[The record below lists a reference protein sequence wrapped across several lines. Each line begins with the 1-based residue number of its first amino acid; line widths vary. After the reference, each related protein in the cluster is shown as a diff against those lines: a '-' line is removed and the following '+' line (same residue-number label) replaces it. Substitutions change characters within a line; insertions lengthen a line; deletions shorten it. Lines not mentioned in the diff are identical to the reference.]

1 MANTWGK
8 METVTDFLFLFLAS
22 KITVDGDYIHEIKRL
37 LFLGRKA
44 MTNLDIIL
52 KSRAITFPTK
62 VHTVKTM
69 IFPVVMY
76 GCERCIMKKTEC
88 WRANDFEL

>member
-1 MANTWGK
+1 MQIGGEKVEA
-8 METVTDFLFLFLAS
+8 VTDFIFLAS
-22 KITVDGDYIHEIKRL
+22 KISVDSDCTNEIRNTY
-37 LFLGRKA
+37 LFLGRKV
-44 MTNLDIIL
+44 MTNLDMIL
-52 KSRAITFPTK
+52 KSSAITLPTK

>member
-1 MANTWGK
+1 MQIGGEK
-8 METVTDFLFLFLAS
+8 MEAVTDFIFLAS
-22 KITVDGDYIHEIKRL
+22 KITVDSDCTHEIRNTY

-44 MTNLDIIL
+44 MTNLDMIL
-52 KSRAITFPTK
+52 KSSAITLPTK

-76 GCERCIMKKTEC
+76 GYERCIMKKTEC